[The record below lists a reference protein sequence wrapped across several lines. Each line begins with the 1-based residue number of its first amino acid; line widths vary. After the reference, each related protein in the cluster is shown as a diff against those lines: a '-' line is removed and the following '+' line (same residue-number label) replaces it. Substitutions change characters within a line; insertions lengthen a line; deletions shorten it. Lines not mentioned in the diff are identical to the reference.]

1 MKKKTIGMMQALVLI
16 GLIPTII
23 ASLVV
28 AIAGCTSM
36 KNALENDTLHELEV
50 AATGLRDYYEGNMD
64 AALNNDPN
72 KDHTYV
78 DSLKEND
85 LELTLFAGDTRYLTS
100 LTKADNPSERN
111 EGSQASAEIWA
122 EVQKGNN
129 YSSKGVDIGG
139 TKYMVC
145 YLPIKDESGAVV
157 GMAFSGKAEASQKA
171 ELMKAYIIL
180 IIAAVVIVCIS
191 AVLIVLV
198 SRKIKESLMIIDRN
212 LQLLSEGQLTPWKT
226 AKSSITEIHS
236 IIQSRLKLS
245 NALQTIV
252 KQVQDSAKDLVD
264 AGNELQTVANNTSEN
279 ADGISKAVEDMARG
293 AVTMA
298 TDIEDANVKVTD
310 MGDKI
315 SEIAGGISELDT
327 VAGDMDSAGK
337 TALSIIKAL
346 DESNTKTAEAIAV
359 VAENV
364 AATDKSVSDI
374 SAAVELITAI
384 ASQTNLLSLNASIEA
399 ARAGEAGRGFAV
411 VADEI
416 SNLADQSN
424 ESGRKIEEILAN
436 LVTDSKNSIAKMEEV
451 KALLQEQSDNLSATE
466 KEFENVTTG
475 IQNTRSSSNAVDGQA
490 KLCDESR
497 TGVIDIIT
505 SLNDISQANAAS
517 TQQTT
522 ASMEELNA
530 NINMV
535 AKQAQQVNTQA
546 VALEEAMKFFKF

>member
-1 MKKKTIGMMQALVLI
+1 
-16 GLIPTII
+16 
-23 ASLVV
+23 
-28 AIAGCTSM
+28 
-36 KNALENDTLHELEV
+36 
-50 AATGLRDYYEGNMD
+50 
-64 AALNNDPN
+64 
-72 KDHTYV
+72 
-78 DSLKEND
+78 
-85 LELTLFAGDTRYLTS
+85 
-100 LTKADNPSERN
+100 
-111 EGSQASAEIWA
+111 
-122 EVQKGNN
+122 
-129 YSSKGVDIGG
+129 
-139 TKYMVC
+139 
-145 YLPIKDESGAVV
+145 
-157 GMAFSGKAEASQKA
+157 
-171 ELMKAYIIL
+171 
-180 IIAAVVIVCIS
+180 
-191 AVLIVLV
+191 
-198 SRKIKESLMIIDRN
+198 
-212 LQLLSEGQLTPWKT
+212 
-226 AKSSITEIHS
+226 
-236 IIQSRLKLS
+236 
-245 NALQTIV
+245 
-252 KQVQDSAKDLVD
+252 
-264 AGNELQTVANNTSEN
+264 
-279 ADGISKAVEDMARG
+279 MARG

-535 AKQAQQVNTQA
+535 AKQAQQVNSQA

>member
-1 MKKKTIGMMQALVLI
+1 MKKKTIRMMQALVLI
-16 GLIPTII
+16 GLIPTIL

-36 KNALENDTLHELEV
+36 KSALEKETLHELEV
-50 AATGLRDYYEGNMD
+50 AAIGLRDYYEGNMD
-64 AALNNDPN
+64 AALSNDPN

-78 DSLKEND
+78 DSLKEVD

-111 EGSQASAEIWA
+111 EGSQAAAEIWA
-122 EVQKGNN
+122 EVQKGNS

-139 TKYMVC
+139 KKYMVC
-145 YLPIKDESGAVV
+145 YLPIKDESGTVV
-157 GMAFSGKAEASQKA
+157 GMAFSGKTEANQRA
-171 ELMKAYIIL
+171 ELMKAYIVL
-180 IIAAVVIVCIS
+180 IIAAIVIVCI
-191 AVLIVLV
+191 AGVLIVLV

-252 KQVQDSAKDLVD
+252 RQVQDSAKDLVD
-264 AGNELQTVANNTSEN
+264 AGHELQTVANNTSEN

-490 KLCDESR
+490 KLCDQSR

-535 AKQAQQVNTQA
+535 AKQAQQVNSQA